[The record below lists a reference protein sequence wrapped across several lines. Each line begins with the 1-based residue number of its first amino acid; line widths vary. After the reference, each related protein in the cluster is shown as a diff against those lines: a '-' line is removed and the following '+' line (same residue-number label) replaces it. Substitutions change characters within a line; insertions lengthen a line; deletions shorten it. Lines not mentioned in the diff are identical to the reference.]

1 MIEFQK
7 VMELVDKTKKRFMSV
22 KDKLPRLE
30 KRLFDLTRE
39 YTTALIDDAPDG
51 KIQKITDE
59 VHRVEKNIDMLEH
72 LDIEKET
79 RENLSNDKKLK
90 SLAEEFISQQETTVE
105 QMLIEDNKL
114 FENVKAARDTL
125 LEAIKARR
133 NHVQKMSVVC
143 SEIEDVK
150 KVLGQKIPDGGVLWS
165 YRPRRGHVDFEK
177 LFNKIRIANGQLP
190 KY

>member
-7 VMELVDKTKKRFMSV
+7 VMELVDKTKKRFASAKDRIPKV
-22 KDKLPRLE
+22 KDRIW
-30 KRLFDLTRE
+30 DLTQE
-39 YTTALIDDAPDG
+39 WTAAVIDDASDEKLG
-51 KIQKITDE
+51 KIRDKLSQA
-59 VHRVEKNIDMLEH
+59 EKELELLEH

-165 YRPRRGHVDFEK
+165 YRPRRGGIDFEK
-177 LFNKIRIANGQLP
+177 TFNKIRIPNGQLP